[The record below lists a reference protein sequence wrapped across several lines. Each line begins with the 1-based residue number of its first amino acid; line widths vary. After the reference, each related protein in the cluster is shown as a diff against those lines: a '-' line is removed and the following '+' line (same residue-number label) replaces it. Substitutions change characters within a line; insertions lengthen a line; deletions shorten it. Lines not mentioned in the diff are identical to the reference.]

1 LPFTISRSTPEK
13 IDEGAN
19 QGGTIVM
26 TALWSATMKK
36 EAPKQPGEFSVY
48 EAAIHKSIAIGRVA
62 LAHVSDAV
70 LIADRDGLITHMNPV
85 AELLTGWSSH
95 EAIGK
100 PMEDVFSVIHGTTK
114 ETAIN
119 PARRAMRENRV
130 VDLAANSMLV
140 QRDGSEVAIED
151 SAAPVMNDMGAVVG
165 VVIIFHD
172 IRQSQ
177 TRVRLMEHLAQHDLV
192 TGLPNR
198 ELLLERTERAI
209 GLARRH
215 RKLVGM
221 LFIDLDAFKGIND
234 SLGHLVG
241 DELIRSVAN
250 ALQAAVRDSDTVSRA
265 GGDEFLVLLSEIE
278 TTTDAANVANKL
290 LAALMK
296 PHQLST
302 HAVSVAAS
310 IGIAVFP
317 IDGTT
322 FEQLINHADVA
333 MYEAKARGG
342 NCYQFYGDHDGGHR
356 QAQTTFSDLD
366 YAPRLNTT
374 AVDDG

>member
-1 LPFTISRSTPEK
+1 
-13 IDEGAN
+13 
-19 QGGTIVM
+19 M
-26 TALWSATMKK
+26 TAPWNANMSK
-36 EAPKQPGEFSVY
+36 ETPLQPDEFSVY
-48 EAAIHKSIAIGRVA
+48 EAAIHKSIAIGHVA
-62 LAHVSDAV
+62 LAHISDAV
-70 LIADRDGLITHMNPV
+70 LIADREGLITHLNPV
-85 AELLTGWSSH
+85 AVMLTGWPSD
-95 EAIGK
+95 EAIGR
-100 PMEDVFSVIHGTTK
+100 PMEEVFCVINGTTK
-114 ETAIN
+114 DLAAN
-119 PARRAMRENRV
+119 PARRAMAENRI
-130 VDLAANSMLV
+130 VDLAANSLLV
-140 QRDGSEVAIED
+140 QRDGSELAIED
-151 SAAPVMNDMGAVVG
+151 SAAPVLDPLGAVVG

-296 PHQLST
+296 PHQLSA
-302 HAVSVAAS
+302 HAISVAAS

-322 FEQLINHADVA
+322 FEQLISHADVA

-342 NCYQFYGDHDGGHR
+342 NCYQFYGDHNGGHR
-356 QAQTTFSDLD
+356 QSQTTFSDLD
-366 YAPRLNTT
+366 YAPRLNTPPAEDT
-374 AVDDG
+374 